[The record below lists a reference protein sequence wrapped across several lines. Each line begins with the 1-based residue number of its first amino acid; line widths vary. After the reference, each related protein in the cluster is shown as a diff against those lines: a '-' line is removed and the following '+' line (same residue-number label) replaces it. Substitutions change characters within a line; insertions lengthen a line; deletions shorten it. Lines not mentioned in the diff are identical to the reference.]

1 MRRPTEHKCWADMKR
16 QQSLFA
22 IFLYWSPVAL
32 ALVVFAQ
39 VALQGLRPALGER
52 RRLLEAEGRMEARY
66 SDGMRSRAYLA
77 DLLRAQRDP
86 SHLERER
93 RLLLIGDSRLLGR

>member
-1 MRRPTEHKCWADMKR
+1 MLRPTEHKCWPDMKR

-22 IFLYWSPVAL
+22 PFLYWSPVAL
-32 ALVVFAQ
+32 ALIVFAQ
-39 VALQGLRPALGER
+39 VALQGLRPALAEQ

-66 SDGMRSRAYLA
+66 SGGMQTRAYLA

-86 SHLERER
+86 IYLERER
-93 RLLLIGDSRLLGR
+93 RLLLMGDSRLLGR